1 MRPIYVCLASD
12 DNYVQ
17 LASVAIAS
25 IIKSNIQDPIEFFFL
40 DSGLCSENKEI
51 LKKQV
56 EEKNKKITF
65 VSVLSELENLKKLG
79 ANAQGRYQSF
89 AAYARFYVIDKL
101 PDYVDKLL
109 YVDCDTCMCSSLQE
123 LFEDDL
129 QGNWLGAVIDI
140 LPDFHK
146 KAIEFDEKDLYF
158 NSGVLL
164 FNVIKWRENDVLRK
178 IEAHI
183 AFQKCRYSF
192 HDQDIIN
199 IVCKGK
205 IKRLN
210 PRYMVFLPEYSWGV
224 SRILQ
229 LTDLRVD
236 AYYSDDEIKE
246 AAENPCIIHYV
257 ESIFGRPWYKAC
269 HSRCFDRWLQ
279 ALAESPFADSF
290 RYTDKK
296 ISLKHRMLEMAYYI
310 MPKKSFISL
319 YKKRKNMVLLRRESN
334 EK

>member
-25 IIKSNIQDPIEFFFL
+25 IMKSNIQAHIEFFFL
-40 DSGLCSENKEI
+40 DSGLCCENIEK

-89 AAYARFYVIDKL
+89 AAYARFYVIKKL
-101 PDYVDKLL
+101 PVYVDKLL

-129 QGNWLGAVIDI
+129 QDNWLGAVIDI

-146 KAIEFDEKDLYF
+146 KAIGFDEKDLYF

-164 FNVIKWRENDVLRK
+164 FNVIKWKENAVLKR
-178 IEAHI
+178 IESHI
-183 AFQKCRYSF
+183 MSQKCRYSF

-205 IKRLN
+205 IKSLN

-224 SRILQ
+224 KSILQ
-229 LTDLRVD
+229 LTDLIKD
-236 AYYSDDEIKE
+236 AYYGDDEIKE

-269 HSRCFDRWLQ
+269 HSHCFDRWLQ
-279 ALAESPFADSF
+279 ALEESPFADSF
-290 RYTDKK
+290 KYTDRK
-296 ISLKHRMLEMAYYI
+296 ISLKHRVLEIAYYI
-310 MPKKSFISL
+310 MPKKSFVFL
-319 YKKRKNMVLLRRESN
+319 YKKRKNTVLLRREGN